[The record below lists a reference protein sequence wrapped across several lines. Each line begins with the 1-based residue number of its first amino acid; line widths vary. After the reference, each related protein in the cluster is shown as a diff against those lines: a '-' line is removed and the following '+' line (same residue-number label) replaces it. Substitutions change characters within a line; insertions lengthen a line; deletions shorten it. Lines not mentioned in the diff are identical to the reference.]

1 MGKGKASCRN
11 ERFPSGNSDS
21 QILTAMRAYLGMAL
35 VSLAAVKA
43 KRLGN
48 RLLRVGWGRVRP
60 LFLFSNDQ
68 IKGKKYNQK
77 EKNPDR
83 PKESPPDRV
92 PMLLGIEKNP

>member
-1 MGKGKASCRN
+1 MGKEKLFVETKAC
-11 ERFPSGNSDS
+11 GNSDF
-21 QILTAMRAYLGMAL
+21 QILPAMRAYFGMAL
-35 VSLAAVKA
+35 VSPAAVKA